1 MDDRKPRQA
10 DRKPKRAKT
19 SRLWYRSPAFKVLL
33 ALFIF
38 SLIASSGITLY
49 YYNYYSKIIDRRLDG
64 EVFKRT
70 ARIYSTPF
78 HVFPGQKVT
87 ADAVLARLQRA
98 GFETPDKADLAE
110 GTYEVA
116 SNKITIRPKGGEA
129 MRLDFARNS
138 LIRIVKLP
146 GGETPDAWLPAELVT
161 NLFDESRQKRRI
173 VEFAELPNVLVDALV
188 ASEDQRFFSH
198 WGLDPIRLTGAVIAS
213 IRKQER
219 VEGTSTITQQLAR
232 NFFLTL
238 DRRWSRKLAEA
249 LISLML
255 EQRLTKE
262 QIITLYANE
271 VYLGYRGSFSINGF
285 GEGAAAFFGKDLG
298 QLTLSEAATLVGVI
312 PSPNAYEPSRHP
324 ERAKARRDTVMAA
337 MVSTGAITTE
347 QFEEAKAA
355 DVIVAPLKVDS
366 TDAPYL
372 VDFIRQELLKDYSE
386 EQLINDSLRVYT
398 TLDPDLQRAAVDA
411 VDKGLK
417 FVQEQIAAR
426 DKGKRNP
433 EKRTPQAAIIA
444 IDPHT
449 GEIKAMV
456 GGGDYGA
463 SQYNRITRAFR
474 QPGSIFK
481 PFVYAAA
488 FESAFDTNAPVEG
501 EPAAGLAAEPAAEP
515 TAAAADNPAATNE
528 ADSPVV
534 ASDVPAAPEDLL
546 NRPIY
551 REGYITP
558 ITTFIDEPTT
568 FVYEG
573 MPEPYEPNNYK
584 EQYRGLVTAR
594 TALQHSLNVPAIKV
608 AERIGYERVANFAK
622 RAGLNANIKGYPSIA
637 LGAFEVTPLEMA
649 GAYTIFANEGRRM
662 QPHSLL
668 RVAPGDGS
676 DASDASKDKVY
687 KVEPEEVIRPELAYL
702 MTHLLQGVINEGTGV
717 RVRAL
722 GFNLPAA
729 GKTGTSRD
737 GWFAGYT
744 KDLLAIAWVGF
755 DDNSDLNLEGS
766 RSALPIWT
774 EFMLK
779 ATQLYPSP
787 DPDAVYFTPP
797 PGIEIARIDAESL
810 LLANPNC
817 ENTFDEAFIAGTV
830 PGSYCPLHGFRLSS
844 AIKED

>member
-1 MDDRKPRQA
+1 MIA
-10 DRKPKRAKT
+10 T
-19 SRLWYRSPAFKVLL
+19 SGV
-33 ALFIF
+33 
-38 SLIASSGITLY
+38 TLY
-49 YYNYYSKIIDRRLDG
+49 YYNYYARIIDRRLDG

-70 ARIYSTPF
+70 ARIYATPF
-78 HVFPGQKVT
+78 RVYAGQRLT
-87 ADAVLARLQRA
+87 ADAVLTRLQRA
-98 GFETPDKADLAE
+98 GFETPDKAQLAA
-110 GTYEVA
+110 GTYELA
-116 SNKITIRPKGGEA
+116 ENKLTIRPNAGEA
-129 MRLDFARNS
+129 MRLDFGRNS
-138 LIRIVKLP
+138 LVRVVKLP
-146 GGETPDAWLPAELVT
+146 GGETPEAWLPAELVT
-161 NLFDESRQKRRI
+161 NLFDESRQKRRL
-173 VEFAELPNVLVDALV
+173 VEFSELPKVLVDALV

-198 WGLDPIRLTGAVIAS
+198 WGLDPIRLTGAVLAS
-213 IRKQER
+213 VRKQER

-238 DRRWSRKLAEA
+238 DRRWSRKLAEG
-249 LISLML
+249 LIALML

-262 QIITLYANE
+262 QILTLYANE

-298 QLTLSEAATLVGVI
+298 QITLSEAATLVGVI

-324 ERAKARRDTVMAA
+324 ERAKARRDLVMAA
-337 MVSTGAITTE
+337 MVSTEAITLE
-347 QFEEAKAA
+347 QFEETKLTE
-355 DVIVAPLKVDS
+355 ITVAPLKVDS

-417 FVQEQIAAR
+417 FVREQIAAR

-433 EKRTPQAAIIA
+433 ETRTPQAAIIA
-444 IDPHT
+444 LDPHT

-488 FESAFDTNAPVEG
+488 FETAFGSEVPVEG
-501 EPAAGLAAEPAAEP
+501 DVPAEPADDS
-515 TAAAADNPAATNE
+515 TAADAVPSAEATD
-528 ADSPVV
+528 ALPVV
-534 ASDVPAAPEDLL
+534 ADPLSTPIFRED
-546 NRPIY
+546 
-551 REGYITP
+551 YITP
-558 ITTFIDEPTT
+558 LTTFIDEPTT

-573 MPEPYEPNNYK
+573 MPAPYDPNNYK
-584 EQYRGLVTAR
+584 EQYRGLVTVR
-594 TALQHSLNVPAIKV
+594 TALQHSLNVPTIKV
-608 AERIGYERVANFAK
+608 AERIGYQRVADFAK
-622 RAGLNANIKGYPSIA
+622 RAGLNADIKGYPSIA

-649 GAYTIFANEGRRM
+649 GAYTIFANEGKRM
-662 QPHSLL
+662 QPHALV
-668 RVAPGDGS
+668 RVSPGDAGNAN
-676 DASDASKDKVY
+676 DGSKDKVY

-702 MTHLLQGVINEGTGV
+702 MTHLMQSVINEGTGV
-717 RVRAL
+717 RVRSL

-755 DDNSDLNLEGS
+755 DDNSDLNVEGS

-779 ATQLYPSP
+779 SAQLYPAP
-787 DPDAVYFTPP
+787 DPDAVYFSAP
-797 PGIEIARIDAESL
+797 PGIEFARIDAESM
-810 LLANPNC
+810 LLANPSC
-817 ENTFDEAFIAGTV
+817 ETTFEEAFIAGTV
-830 PGSYCPLHGFRLSS
+830 PGSYCPLHGFRISS